1 MARVLIVDDEVNIRK
16 LYKSEL
22 EDEGYEVVTAASGAE
37 ALHILR
43 DSAPD
48 LVILD
53 IKLEQENGLDFLRH
67 LMEIRPSISVILN
80 SGYSTYKDDFS
91 SWLAD
96 AYLVKSSDTSELKDK
111 VRELISAR
119 TVAQLASSTGPA
131 ASTSRVASRRC
142 CAYGPTRPYS
152 EVFIAI
158 HCQSD

>member
-1 MARVLIVDDEVNIRK
+1 MAKILVVDDEVNIRK

-22 EDEGYEVVTAASGAE
+22 EDEGYDVVTAASGAE

-67 LMEIRPSISVILN
+67 MMEIRPSLSVILN

-96 AYLVKSSDTSELKDK
+96 AYLVKSSDTSELKEK
-111 VRELISAR
+111 VRELLTARSA
-119 TVAQLASSTGPA
+119 V
-131 ASTSRVASRRC
+131 
-142 CAYGPTRPYS
+142 
-152 EVFIAI
+152 
-158 HCQSD
+158 

>member
-37 ALHILR
+37 AVNILR

-67 LMEIRPSISVILN
+67 MMEIRPSLSVILN

-96 AYLVKSSDTSELKDK
+96 AYLVKSSDTTELKDK

-119 TVAQLASSTGPA
+119 SV
-131 ASTSRVASRRC
+131 V
-142 CAYGPTRPYS
+142 
-152 EVFIAI
+152 
-158 HCQSD
+158 

>member
-1 MARVLIVDDEVNIRK
+1 MARILIVDDEVNIRK

-22 EDEGYEVVTAASGAE
+22 EEEGYQVVTAASGAE

-43 DSAPD
+43 DTAPD

-53 IKLEQENGLDFLRH
+53 IKLEQENGLDSLRRM
-67 LMEIRPSISVILN
+67 MEVRPNLSVILN

-111 VRELISAR
+111 VRELLSAR
-119 TVAQLASSTGPA
+119 PVA
-131 ASTSRVASRRC
+131 
-142 CAYGPTRPYS
+142 
-152 EVFIAI
+152 
-158 HCQSD
+158 

>member
-37 ALHILR
+37 AMHILR

-48 LVILD
+48 LVVLD

-119 TVAQLASSTGPA
+119 TV
-131 ASTSRVASRRC
+131 V
-142 CAYGPTRPYS
+142 
-152 EVFIAI
+152 
-158 HCQSD
+158 

>member
-1 MARVLIVDDEVNIRK
+1 MARERILIVDDEVNIRR

-37 ALHILR
+37 ALGILR
-43 DSAPD
+43 SSAPD

-67 LMEIRPSISVILN
+67 MMDVRPSLSVILN

-96 AYLVKSSDTSELKDK
+96 AYLVKSSDTTELKDK
-111 VRELISAR
+111 VRELTHEAENGVSAPR
-119 TVAQLASSTGPA
+119 SVKDLIGERAGSS
-131 ASTSRVASRRC
+131 R
-142 CAYGPTRPYS
+142 
-152 EVFIAI
+152 
-158 HCQSD
+158 

>member
-1 MARVLIVDDEVNIRK
+1 MARILIVDDEVNIRK

-22 EDEGYEVVTAASGAE
+22 EDEGYQVMTAASGAE
-37 ALHILR
+37 ALQVLR

-67 LMEIRPSISVILN
+67 MMDVRPSLSVILN

-96 AYLVKSSDTSELKDK
+96 AYLVKSSDTTELKEK
-111 VRELISAR
+111 VRELIAAR
-119 TVAQLASSTGPA
+119 TVA
-131 ASTSRVASRRC
+131 
-142 CAYGPTRPYS
+142 
-152 EVFIAI
+152 
-158 HCQSD
+158 

>member
-1 MARVLIVDDEVNIRK
+1 MPRILIVDDEVNIRK

-22 EDEGYEVVTAASGAE
+22 EDEGYDVVTAASGAE
-37 ALHILR
+37 ALQLLR
-43 DSAPD
+43 DAAPD

-67 LMEIRPSISVILN
+67 MMDVRPSLSVILN

-111 VRELISAR
+111 VRELIAAR
-119 TVAQLASSTGPA
+119 SV
-131 ASTSRVASRRC
+131 V
-142 CAYGPTRPYS
+142 
-152 EVFIAI
+152 
-158 HCQSD
+158 

>member
-1 MARVLIVDDEVNIRK
+1 MARILIVDDEVNIRK

-22 EDEGYEVVTAASGAE
+22 EDEGYEVVTAGSGAE
-37 ALHILR
+37 GLQLLR
-43 DSAPD
+43 NSAPD

-67 LMEIRPSISVILN
+67 MMEIRPSLSVILN

-111 VRELISAR
+111 VRELLAAR
-119 TVAQLASSTGPA
+119 TV
-131 ASTSRVASRRC
+131 V
-142 CAYGPTRPYS
+142 
-152 EVFIAI
+152 
-158 HCQSD
+158 

>member
-1 MARVLIVDDEVNIRK
+1 MARILIVDDEVNIRK

-22 EDEGYEVVTAASGAE
+22 EDEGYQVMTAASGAE
-37 ALHILR
+37 ALQLLR

-67 LMEIRPSISVILN
+67 MMDVRPSLSVILN

-96 AYLVKSSDTSELKDK
+96 AYLVKSSDMSELKEK
-111 VRELISAR
+111 VRELIAAR
-119 TVAQLASSTGPA
+119 TVA
-131 ASTSRVASRRC
+131 
-142 CAYGPTRPYS
+142 
-152 EVFIAI
+152 
-158 HCQSD
+158 

>member
-1 MARVLIVDDEVNIRK
+1 MARILIVDDEVNIRK

-22 EDEGYEVVTAASGAE
+22 EDEGYQVMTAASGAE
-37 ALHILR
+37 ALQVLR

-67 LMEIRPSISVILN
+67 MMDVRPSLSVILN

-111 VRELISAR
+111 VRELIAAR
-119 TVAQLASSTGPA
+119 TV
-131 ASTSRVASRRC
+131 V
-142 CAYGPTRPYS
+142 
-152 EVFIAI
+152 
-158 HCQSD
+158 